1 MYESFAGKHAVITGG
16 SSGIGLAL
24 VRLLVAA
31 NARVSALALAD
42 PDLDRLAAEEL
53 PGVVPLPVDV
63 TDREAVFEAVSR
75 AGASHGPPD
84 LLVTCAGVV
93 RPGYFSELPVEEFE
107 REMQVNYFGTL
118 WAARAVVPSMVE
130 RGSGTIMSMS
140 SFAGLTGVFGYTAYC
155 PSKFAVRG
163 LCESLRIEL
172 RPKGIH
178 VGCIFPGD
186 ADTPMLA
193 AELPQKPPEAQ
204 ASGMLPVLSAEEV
217 ALAILRGAE
226 RRKARV
232 FPGRRTSALARVA
245 MAMPGLAGALNDR
258 DVARHTPGR
267 RQASGK

>member
-31 NARVSALALAD
+31 NARVSALALDDA
-42 PDLDRLAAEEL
+42 DLDRLAAEEL
-53 PGVVPLPVDV
+53 PGVVPVPVDV
-63 TDREAVFEAVSR
+63 TDREAVVEAVSR
-75 AGASHGPPD
+75 AGASHGPPY

-93 RPGYFSELPVEEFE
+93 RPGYFTELPAEEFE

-193 AELPQKPPEAQ
+193 AEVPQKPPEAQ
-204 ASGMLPVLSAEEV
+204 ASGMLPVLSAEDV
-217 ALAILRGAE
+217 AHAILRGAE

-267 RQASGK
+267 RQALGK